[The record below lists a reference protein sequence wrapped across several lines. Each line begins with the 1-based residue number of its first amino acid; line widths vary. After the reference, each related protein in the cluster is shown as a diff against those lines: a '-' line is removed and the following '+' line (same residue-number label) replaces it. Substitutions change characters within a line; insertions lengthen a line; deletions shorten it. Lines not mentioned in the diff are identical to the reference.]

1 MTMIQEKIS
10 VFFDTN
16 SYRQIVLDKT
26 ETEIV
31 SLFKE
36 LNVAEKRN
44 NIEAISTFTV
54 NLELMANLVED
65 ENGLNHKNC
74 LNSLQFLSNHCYDSE
89 KDEIRICAI
98 PFFQVSAMM
107 FGALPI
113 DFDKSSKKFSK
124 LIESFK
130 SFENKKP
137 KISKEIYEFV
147 KNNLQKH
154 ELGFATTLSELLSAA
169 NLAMKK
175 IYPNLNSKTRR
186 KKLIDHFKADSY
198 AQHLALQTLKIISE
212 NLEIKLS
219 DEELRN
225 RAYFLRTEL
234 PISSGFFQWILC
246 KMIEDNIDIF
256 SKISKTKRWN
266 WLWDYQISYV
276 ISNNTINKG
285 KMLII
290 TSDKEMIEVL
300 KLNNLEN
307 KVMTISE
314 YLKFLNINNGSC

>member
-1 MTMIQEKIS
+1 MIQEKIS

-16 SYRQIVLDKT
+16 SYRQIVLEKT

-31 SLFKE
+31 NLFKE
-36 LNVAEKRN
+36 LNIAEKRN

-54 NLELMANLVED
+54 SMELMANLVED
-65 ENGLNHKNC
+65 EKGLNYKNC
-74 LNSLQFLSNHCYDSE
+74 LNSLQFLSNHCYDSA
-89 KDEIRICAI
+89 KDEIRVCAL

-113 DFDKSSKKFSK
+113 DSEISSKKFSK

-137 KISKEIYEFV
+137 KISKEVYEFV

-154 ELGFATTLSELLSAA
+154 EFGFATTLSELLSAA
-169 NLAMKK
+169 NQAVEK

-186 KKLIDHFKADSY
+186 KKLIEHFKADSY
-198 AQHLALQTLKIISE
+198 AQRLALQTLNIISD
-212 NLEIKLS
+212 NLEINLS
-219 DEELRN
+219 DEELQN
-225 RAYFLRTEL
+225 RAYFLRTQL
-234 PISSGFFQWILC
+234 PVSSGFFQWILC

-256 SKISKTKRWN
+256 SKSSKTKRWN

-276 ISNNTINKG
+276 ISNSTINEV

-300 KLNNLEN
+300 KLNNLEKN
-307 KVMTISE
+307 VMTISE